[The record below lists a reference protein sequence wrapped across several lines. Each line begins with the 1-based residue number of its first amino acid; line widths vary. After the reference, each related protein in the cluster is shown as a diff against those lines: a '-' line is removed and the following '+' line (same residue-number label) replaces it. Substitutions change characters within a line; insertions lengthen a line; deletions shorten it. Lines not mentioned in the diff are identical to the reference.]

1 MNKKGLLALT
11 LAMCLLLSGCLFRPP
26 DDLYALPKVSAGYE
40 QLNDVIAEV
49 QRGLETEY
57 GISPESAVIVSG
69 DNTATVQLQDLDGDG
84 ARESAVTFLRV
95 PGVERSLKICIFSQL
110 GEDYRLTGLVEGDGS
125 SIYSVDY
132 VELNGSGKKELVVNW
147 QLSNGVYQLGVYTLD
162 ELSPL
167 EGENDSLSVV
177 LDEEKRAQLMATEL
191 LLVSCSAVTDSSGTS
206 SGYRLV
212 DIDQDTSMEI
222 AVARV
227 DSGGMGSQIEVYGWE
242 DGAFRRT
249 AWVELSSG
257 ISTLNQI
264 RANYLSGE
272 LYPPAL
278 YVTSTL
284 VDGSRV
290 IDVLAY
296 QDGRLVNLALR
307 DGISVEILQAYID
320 VSPSDINGDNVLEL
334 PSPRALPSQEESSSS
349 NFWLIEW
356 FQYNESG
363 ERSYV
368 MTTYHNVADSW
379 YLKIPESWRDQIT
392 ISRNDQV
399 SGQREVIFSHWRGE
413 GQEPEPFLS
422 IYRLTGSRRS
432 TNAAQTGR
440 FILQEEESVI
450 YAAKFYDSQWDCGLD
465 QADLLDRFVTIS
477 PSWYS

>member
-1 MNKKGLLALT
+1 M
-11 LAMCLLLSGCLFRPP
+11 
-26 DDLYALPKVSAGYE
+26 
-40 QLNDVIAEV
+40 IAEV

-177 LDEEKRAQLMATEL
+177 LDEEARAQRLATEL

-227 DSGGMGSQIEVYGWE
+227 DSAGWAVRSRYTA
-242 DGAFRRT
+242 GRT
-249 AWVELSSG
+249 APSG
-257 ISTLNQI
+257 
-264 RANYLSGE
+264 R
-272 LYPPAL
+272 PPPGW
-278 YVTSTL
+278 S
-284 VDGSRV
+284 
-290 IDVLAY
+290 
-296 QDGRLVNLALR
+296 
-307 DGISVEILQAYID
+307 
-320 VSPSDINGDNVLEL
+320 
-334 PSPRALPSQEESSSS
+334 SPRASPPSTR
-349 NFWLIEW
+349 
-356 FQYNESG
+356 SG
-363 ERSYV
+363 P
-368 MTTYHNVADSW
+368 TTSQASC
-379 YLKIPESWRDQIT
+379 IP
-392 ISRNDQV
+392 
-399 SGQREVIFSHWRGE
+399 
-413 GQEPEPFLS
+413 
-422 IYRLTGSRRS
+422 RRC
-432 TNAAQTGR
+432 T
-440 FILQEEESVI
+440 
-450 YAAKFYDSQWDCGLD
+450 
-465 QADLLDRFVTIS
+465 
-477 PSWYS
+477 